1 MSIQWAQDVSKK
13 FYGWDGSPAENR
25 EAVKYKSG
33 RVVYHKL
40 NSAQKYTHAV
50 KLMLDNKKTGNNS
63 TEWERFLSWY
73 ENENG
78 SGTVP
83 VSLTIKGVTRD
94 YYVTMENS
102 SGQRYIEISLKLE
115 EV

>member
-1 MSIQWAQDVSKK
+1 MSIQWSQSVNKK
-13 FYGWDGSPAENR
+13 FYGWDGSPVDNR

-40 NSAQKYTHAV
+40 NSAQKYTHSV
-50 KLMLDNKKTGNNS
+50 KLLLDNKKIDNKA
-63 TEWERFLSWY
+63 TEWETFLSWY
-73 ENENG
+73 GNENG

-83 VSLTIKGVTRD
+83 VSLEIKGETRD

-102 SGQRYIEISLKLE
+102 SGQRYIELSLKLE